1 MEAEALEAIASR
13 LEALDREVASRGV
26 ALVERLLMDG
36 SSPLYGDWDADR
48 LGEQLDEVFDALER
62 RRP

>member
-13 LEALDREVASRGV
+13 LEALDREVAPRGV